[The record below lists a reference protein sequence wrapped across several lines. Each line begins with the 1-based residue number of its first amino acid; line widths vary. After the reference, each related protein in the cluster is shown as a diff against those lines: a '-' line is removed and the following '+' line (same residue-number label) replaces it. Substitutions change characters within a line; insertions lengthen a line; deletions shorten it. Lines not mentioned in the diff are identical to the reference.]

1 MTSTGNYAKFDPASH
16 WIAPA
21 RNFRTSARLHL
32 QHLLFQN
39 TLGGLVLESRIEN
52 SLSSA
57 TDIRVADLGCGN
69 AIWLCDLNH
78 SLSAIKPGVNLQ
90 LQGFDI
96 NPLNF
101 PAAPFLPKST
111 TLCTLDVLARPLPAE
126 LQGTFDIVHVRA
138 FLSIIRHGDLAP
150 LLTSVLAL
158 LKPGGWLQWEE
169 TRADAFVAR
178 SPSPDVSTK
187 ACDTM
192 ISIIDA
198 GGKASGLDFA
208 FLDSLETHITRHG
221 FEDVQVRQVDKR
233 TSDLKAWTEDYLMVW
248 EELAGLFPSRED
260 VPQAPMTKEAFE
272 ELFMKA
278 VAETE
283 AGVVIHQK
291 KVVVASGRKPVS
303 I

>member
-1 MTSTGNYAKFDPASH
+1 MSSAESHAKFDPASH
-16 WIAPA
+16 WTAPA

-39 TLGGLVLESRIEN
+39 TLGGLVLERRIEN

-69 AIWLCDLNH
+69 AVWLCDLH
-78 SLSAIKPGVNLQ
+78 HALSAVKPGVNLQ

-101 PAAPFLPKST
+101 PAASFLPKST
-111 TLCTLDVLARPLPAE
+111 TLSTLDVLARPLPAE
-126 LQGTFDIVHVRA
+126 LQGVFDVVHVRA
-138 FLSIIRHGDLAP
+138 FLSIIHHGDLAP

-169 TRADAFVAR
+169 TRADRFVAT
-178 SPSPDVSTK
+178 SPSSDVSAN

-198 GGKASGLDFA
+198 GGKASGFDFA

-221 FEDVQVRQVDKR
+221 FEDVQVRYVDKR

-248 EELAGLFPSRED
+248 EELSGLFPSRED
-260 VPQAPMTKEAFE
+260 IPQAPMTREAFE

-291 KVVVASGRKPVS
+291 NVAISSGRKPVS
-303 I
+303 T

>member
-1 MTSTGNYAKFDPASH
+1 MASVGSHAKFDPASH
-16 WIAPA
+16 WTAPA

-39 TLGGLVLESRIEN
+39 TLEGLVLESHIGN

-69 AIWLCDLNH
+69 AVWLCDLH
-78 SLSAIKPGVNLQ
+78 HALSAVKPGVNLQ

-101 PAAPFLPKST
+101 PAAPFLPKSIK
-111 TLCTLDVLARPLPAE
+111 LSTLDVLARPLPAE
-126 LQGTFDIVHVRA
+126 LQGIFDVVHVRA

-169 TRADAFVAR
+169 TRADKFVAA
-178 SPSPDVSTK
+178 SPSPNVSK
-187 ACDTM
+187 EACDTL

-198 GGKASGLDFA
+198 GGKASGLNFA
-208 FLDSLETHITRHG
+208 FLDSLETHVIRHG
-221 FEDVQVRQVDKR
+221 FEDVQVRHIDKR

-248 EELAGLFPSRED
+248 EELSGLFPSRED
-260 VPQAPMTKEAFE
+260 VPQAPMSREAFV

-291 KVVVASGRKPVS
+291 KVIIASGRKPAS